1 MYCFGPSLQIILRMT
16 CRVERPMTDLTG
28 DAAQPNGGIYFR
40 ASGDLVAHLADAYDY
55 GGDW

>member
-1 MYCFGPSLQIILRMT
+1 
-16 CRVERPMTDLTG
+16 MTDLTG